1 VSMDRA
7 GAAPDRID
15 GAGSPTAEQRWVPAL
30 IVVALILLVVGGA
43 RGLAAVVT
51 GGVGGPVRV
60 GAAIEIQPR
69 PGWDV
74 EAISTAP
81 PSARLHRGPV
91 VLDVLAAAPDPAG
104 PNALA
109 DRYVTEHLRPQLS
122 QLVLA
127 TPDATSLADG
137 VPAVRFGY
145 VGVTSDGRAVE
156 GLVVAASGVRASA
169 IFDASAPNGELVTV
183 ADDLKTMIE
192 GAVIG

>member
-1 VSMDRA
+1 
-7 GAAPDRID
+7 
-15 GAGSPTAEQRWVPAL
+15 
-30 IVVALILLVVGGA
+30 
-43 RGLAAVVT
+43 RGLAMVVT
-51 GGVGGPVRV
+51 GGAGGPVRV

-74 EAISTAP
+74 EAITTVP

-91 VLDVLAAAPDPAG
+91 VLEVLAAAPDPAG
-104 PNALA
+104 PSALA
-109 DRYVTEHLRPQLS
+109 DRYVAEHLRPQLS

-137 VPAVRFGY
+137 VPAVRFSY
-145 VGVTSDGRAVE
+145 IGVTSDGRVVD
-156 GLVVAASGVRASA
+156 GLVVAATGARASA

-183 ADDLKTMIE
+183 ADDLKTMID